1 MKILFIHQNFPGQF
15 KFLGPALAAR
25 GHDVHAMTMRA
36 DAPSDY
42 NGVTLHP
49 YKNARGSTPNIHPWA
64 QDFETKIIRAE
75 ACYEAC
81 RKLSDGGFE
90 PDVIIAHHGW
100 GESLL
105 LKHVWPKA
113 RLGIYCEFYY
123 KAEGGDV
130 GFDPEFP
137 VDLNAIRNNLL
148 FKNLNNDM
156 HFKFAD
162 AGISPTHW
170 QASTFPEEFR
180 SKISVVHDGIDTLD
194 LAPDEGVKLSFED
207 GRVFTKADK
216 IITFVNRHIEPYR
229 GCHTFFRALPD
240 ILSKHRD
247 AHVFIIGAEGVS
259 YGAKPQGE
267 KSWKQIFW
275 DDEVAPKLEAQ
286 QHARVHFLGRVDYG
300 SFKKIL
306 ALSSAHVYLTYPFVL
321 SWSLLEAMS
330 IGCPIVA
337 SNTPPVAEVI
347 KDQENGY
354 LFDFFSPAA
363 LSNALDRLLADEAA
377 RVAMSRS
384 GRQFV
389 QENFDLQNVCLPKQ
403 ISWVEGI
410 MENT

>member
-15 KFLGPALAAR
+15 KFLAPALAAK

-36 DAPSDY
+36 NAPQEFD
-42 NGVTLHP
+42 GVKLHP
-49 YKNARGSTPNIHPWA
+49 YKHSRGSTPNIHPWV

-81 RKLSDGGFE
+81 RSLSDAGFE

-105 LKHVWPKA
+105 LKHVWPHTK
-113 RLGIYCEFYY
+113 LGLYCEFYY
-123 KAEGGDV
+123 KPEGGDV

-137 VDLNAIRNNLL
+137 TDLNRVRNNLF
-148 FKNLNNDM
+148 FKNLNNEM

-162 AGISPTHW
+162 AGLSPTRW

-180 SKISVVHDGIDTLD
+180 SKISVVHDGIDTID
-194 LAPDEGVKLSFED
+194 LAPDDGVRLSFQD
-207 GRVFTKADK
+207 GRMFTKADK
-216 IITFVNRHIEPYR
+216 IITFVNRNIEPYR

-240 ILSKHRD
+240 ILRKHRD
-247 AHVFIIGAEGVS
+247 AHVLIIGEEGVS
-259 YGAKPQGE
+259 YGAKPQGPR
-267 KSWKQIFW
+267 SWKQIFW
-275 DDEVAPKLEAQ
+275 DDEIARKLDDQELN
-286 QHARVHFLGRVDYG
+286 RVRFLGRVDYR

-337 SNTPPVAEVI
+337 SDTPPVAEVI
-347 KDQENGY
+347 KHQENGY
-354 LFDFFSPAA
+354 LFDFFSPSA
-363 LSNALDRLLADEAA
+363 LADTVNQLLDDDTA
-377 RVAMSRS
+377 RYAISSAGRS
-384 GRQFV
+384 FV
-389 QENFDLQNVCLPKQ
+389 QTNFDLHKVCLPKQ
-403 ISWVEGI
+403 IKWVESLAQ
-410 MENT
+410 ND